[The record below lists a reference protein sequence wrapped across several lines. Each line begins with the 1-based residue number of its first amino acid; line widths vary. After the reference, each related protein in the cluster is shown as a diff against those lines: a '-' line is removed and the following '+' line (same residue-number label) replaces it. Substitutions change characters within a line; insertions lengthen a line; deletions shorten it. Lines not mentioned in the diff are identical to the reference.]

1 MTTDSSLNHAPQAVP
16 TAPPQPAAPAGRGD
30 GPWTAERIHALGV
43 VTDLPTAAK
52 VFGLGRA
59 LAYQLAR
66 DGQFPVPVL
75 RVGNRYRVAVAAI
88 LTALHLPAT
97 PTTTTATAA
106 GPATA
111 ADGRG
116 LDGSGGPD
124 PANDWIVPPQSSVD
138 HHDEIR
144 SSGPQHPRAAPTR
157 GVP

>member
-1 MTTDSSLNHAPQAVP
+1 MTTDPSFDNTPRTTSPAPS
-16 TAPPQPAAPAGRGD
+16 QPSTPARRDD

-66 DGQFPVPVL
+66 DDQFPVPVL

-88 LTALHLPAT
+88 LAALHLPAT
-97 PTTTTATAA
+97 PT
-106 GPATA
+106 PATDPA
-111 ADGRG
+111 TRPATEPDRSG
-116 LDGSGGPD
+116 GSGSVD
-124 PANDWIVPPQSSVD
+124 DLIVPPQSSVD

-144 SSGPQHPRAAPTR
+144 SSGPQRLRAAPTR
-157 GVP
+157 GAP